1 MTTVV
6 IPQAS
11 DVAPRPHLTAWRV
24 WLGVLGAGLLIGL
37 GSFLYQWS
45 SGLGVT
51 GLSNTVTWGM
61 YIVSFMFLVGAS
73 AGGLIV
79 VAGSELLGSVR
90 FKALSRL
97 AVVVSVA
104 AVATATGTILPD
116 LGRPELAW
124 RMITQPHLTSPL
136 VWDMAVLLT
145 YLVIGAVDLYLLSR
159 PVVSEPA
166 MRRMAQITLPLAVLV
181 HSVTAWIFGLMVA
194 RPFWNTPLLAPMF
207 ITSAL
212 VSGTALVILVALV
225 VRRTTA
231 LKIPDAMLGS
241 LGELM
246 LWFIAADAFLLAAEV
261 LTTLLSGSVEHQ
273 HQLDVILTG
282 RLAPL
287 FWSEVILGVVVPF
300 VVLSRR
306 ELRSRPAVLAT
317 VSVLAV
323 IGVFFKRIN
332 ILLSSMFEPLVD
344 LAPGLPGGRPGQP
357 FTANE
362 VYFPTWVEWGVLV
375 GMAAFFCALVTIG
388 VLRIVVP
395 GHRNDLAAEAAGADR
410 DRDTGADGERE
421 EREILA

>member
-1 MTTVV
+1 VTTVV
-6 IPQAS
+6 IPQAT

-24 WLGVLGAGLLIGL
+24 WVGVLGAGLLIGL

-79 VAGSELLGSVR
+79 VAGSELLGTTR

-194 RPFWNTPLLAPMF
+194 RPFWNTPLLAPLF

-212 VSGTALVILVALV
+212 VSGTALVVLVALV

-273 HQLDVILTG
+273 HQLQVILTG

-287 FWSEVILGVVVPF
+287 FWVEVILGVVVPF

-323 IGVFFKRIN
+323 VGVFFKRIN

-357 FTANE
+357 FTASE

-375 GMAAFFCALVTIG
+375 GMAAFFCTLVTIG

-395 GHRNDLAAEAAGADR
+395 GHRNDLAAEAARAEGDADA
-410 DRDTGADGERE
+410 DTDAERGV
-421 EREILA
+421 LA

>member
-1 MTTVV
+1 VTTVV
-6 IPQAS
+6 IPQPT
-11 DVAPRPHLTAWRV
+11 DVAPRPHVTAWRV
-24 WLGVLGAGLLIGL
+24 WVGVLGAGLLIGL

-79 VAGSELLGSVR
+79 VAGSELLGTVR

-166 MRRMAQITLPLAVLV
+166 MRHMAQITLPLAVLV

-194 RPFWNTPLLAPMF
+194 RPFWNTPLLAPLF

-231 LKIPDAMLGS
+231 VKIPDAMLGS

-273 HQLDVILTG
+273 HQLQVILTG

-287 FWSEVILGVVVPF
+287 FWVEVILGVVVPF

-323 IGVFFKRIN
+323 VGVFFKRIN

-357 FTANE
+357 FTASE

-375 GMAAFFCALVTIG
+375 GMAAFFCTLVTIG

-395 GHRNDLAAEAAGADR
+395 GHRNDLAAEAAQAEADTR
-410 DRDTGADGERE
+410 S
-421 EREILA
+421 

>member
-1 MTTVV
+1 
-6 IPQAS
+6 
-11 DVAPRPHLTAWRV
+11 
-24 WLGVLGAGLLIGL
+24 
-37 GSFLYQWS
+37 
-45 SGLGVT
+45 
-51 GLSNTVTWGM
+51 
-61 YIVSFMFLVGAS
+61 
-73 AGGLIV
+73 
-79 VAGSELLGSVR
+79 
-90 FKALSRL
+90 
-97 AVVVSVA
+97 
-104 AVATATGTILPD
+104 
-116 LGRPELAW
+116 
-124 RMITQPHLTSPL
+124 
-136 VWDMAVLLT
+136 
-145 YLVIGAVDLYLLSR
+145 
-159 PVVSEPA
+159 
-166 MRRMAQITLPLAVLV
+166 MAQITLPLAVLV

-194 RPFWNTPLLAPMF
+194 RPFWNTPLLAPLF

-212 VSGTALVILVALV
+212 VSGTALVVLVALV

-273 HQLDVILTG
+273 HQLQVILTG

-287 FWSEVILGVVVPF
+287 FWVEVILGVVVPF

-306 ELRSRPAVLAT
+306 ELRTRPAVLAT

-323 IGVFFKRIN
+323 VGVFFKRIN

-357 FTANE
+357 FTASE

-375 GMAAFFCALVTIG
+375 GMAAFFCTLVTIG
-388 VLRIVVP
+388 VLKIVVP

-410 DRDTGADGERE
+410 APGTGADGERE

>member
-1 MTTVV
+1 VTTVV

-24 WLGVLGAGLLIGL
+24 WVGVLGAGLLIGL

-51 GLSNTVTWGM
+51 GLSNTITWGM

-79 VAGSELLGSVR
+79 VAGSELLGTTR
-90 FKALSRL
+90 FTALSRL

-194 RPFWNTPLLAPMF
+194 RPFWNTPLLAPLF

-212 VSGTALVILVALV
+212 VSGTALVVLVALV
-225 VRRTTA
+225 VRRTTT
-231 LKIPDAMLGS
+231 LKFPDAMLGS

-246 LWFIAADAFLLAAEV
+246 LWFIAADAFLLAAEI
-261 LTTLLSGSVEHQ
+261 LTTLLSGSDHHQ
-273 HQLDVILTG
+273 HQLNVILAG

-375 GMAAFFCALVTIG
+375 GMAAFFCTLVTVG

-395 GHRNDLAAEAAGADR
+395 GHRNDLAAEAARQEDAD
-410 DRDTGADGERE
+410 ASS
-421 EREILA
+421 